1 MRILSS
7 AHLAGDGST
16 ELSELEFGLIVA
28 GNAFGRWV
36 VRCMA
41 AAGVPDL
48 TLTDVLVLHHVHHR
62 GRPKKLADVC
72 FTLNYEDSHVVNY
85 ALKKLV
91 GAGLLRGDKQGKE
104 VFYATR
110 PAARRQAGQG
120 SLLRDAPRRRRA
132 GRALPGRARALPA
145 ARGAARGR
153 RARRARAHRAAAA
166 RALGRVRP
174 GGARRRVALKPP
186 LGPSPGAPS

>member
-1 MRILSS
+1 MPPSRGQGRAGAGPAQDLRILSS
-7 AHLAGDGST
+7 AHLAGDDSA

-36 VRCMA
+36 IRCMA

-48 TLTDVLVLHHVHHR
+48 TLTDALVLHHVHHR

-91 GAGLLRGDKQGKE
+91 GMGLLRGDKQGKE
-104 VFYATR
+104 VFYSTTAD
-110 PAARRQAGQG
+110 GV
-120 SLLRDAPRRRRA
+120 
-132 GRALPGRARALPA
+132 ALVVRYAEVRERCLLPA
-145 ARGAARGR
+145 ALREDADRAELARIAQRLRELSGIYDQAA
-153 RARRARAHRAAAA
+153 RAAAS
-166 RALGRVRP
+166 L
-174 GGARRRVALKPP
+174 
-186 LGPSPGAPS
+186 

>member
-1 MRILSS
+1 MPTSRGQGRANPAPATAQDMRILSS

-104 VFYATR
+104 VFYATT
-110 PAARRQAGQG
+110 PAGVALVGRY
-120 SLLRDAPRRRRA
+120 RDVRERC
-132 GRALPGRARALPA
+132 LLPA
-145 ARGAARGR
+145 APREGDERAELARIAQRLRELSGVYDQAA
-153 RARRARAHRAAAA
+153 RAAAS
-166 RALGRVRP
+166 L
-174 GGARRRVALKPP
+174 
-186 LGPSPGAPS
+186 

>member
-1 MRILSS
+1 MPTSRGQGRANPAPATAQDMRILSS

-85 ALKKLV
+85 ALKKLR
-91 GAGLLRGDKQGKE
+91 GLGLLQATKQGKE
-104 VFYATR
+104 VFYATTDR
-110 PAARRQAGQG
+110 ARTLVEQYQQVRDRCLLPGMDAQATDAEQLAHTAQ
-120 SLLRDAPRRRRA
+120 LLRSLSGLYDQ
-132 GRALPGRARALPA
+132 
-145 ARGAARGR
+145 
-153 RARRARAHRAAAA
+153 AA
-166 RALGRVRP
+166 RAATSL
-174 GGARRRVALKPP
+174 
-186 LGPSPGAPS
+186 

>member
-1 MRILSS
+1 MPPTRGQGRSGPTPPTGQDMRILSS
-7 AHLAGDGST
+7 AHLAADGSS

-104 VFYATR
+104 VFYATT
-110 PAARRQAGQG
+110 PEGV
-120 SLLRDAPRRRRA
+120 
-132 GRALPGRARALPA
+132 ALVVRYREVRERCLLPA
-145 ARGAARGR
+145 APREGAERAEIARLAQRLRELSGVYDQ
-153 RARRARAHRAAAA
+153 AARAAAS
-166 RALGRVRP
+166 L
-174 GGARRRVALKPP
+174 
-186 LGPSPGAPS
+186 